1 MSPSRLDTVCLAEGL
16 KVRSGVSDRSSELE
30 VRGSPPQ
37 VPPLL
42 EGAGGLAEVVG
53 GGLLIEQVIVVGLGR
68 LPVSLGDV
76 GWHGLTL
83 ALLFPLVESD
93 TEVAKVCTLICG
105 GAATQFAF
113 RPASEGWVA
122 YARRPVPSGEQTWH
136 AARAGR
142 YADVSRE
149 PRLTPHEL
157 MLVWPAGFG
166 SYDIATDEWESDPTP
181 LLHRPWVRP
190 AGFPIADTVN
200 PPPWVDVVMYANED
214 LPPFHVPSPAD
225 LPDSTDPEGET
236 REAMHALAE
245 ALVRP
250 GRFEAPLLRIRLQR
264 GDDGS
269 ILRSGFEVDDPTGA
283 ITTRWLRKLGNSA
296 ALSRVDEV
304 LEGALV
310 GEYLGEEWRRRVHRP
325 GRSGRPDAYYAEWA
339 LRYVAALGSESAVRT
354 LVEEEIAAG
363 RHTTEAAVRAYINKA
378 RTRGLLTQA
387 PSGRAGGELTKL
399 GKRVL
404 RDAGLNVGGTD

>member
-1 MSPSRLDTVCLAEGL
+1 M
-16 KVRSGVSDRSSELE
+16 
-30 VRGSPPQ
+30 
-37 VPPLL
+37 
-42 EGAGGLAEVVG
+42 
-53 GGLLIEQVIVVGLGR
+53 
-68 LPVSLGDV
+68 
-76 GWHGLTL
+76 
-83 ALLFPLVESD
+83 ALRFPFVKD
-93 TEVAKVCTLICG
+93 GTEIAKVCTLKIEVG
-105 GAATQFAF
+105 GAAFQFAF
-113 RPASEGWVA
+113 RPASEGWA
-122 YARRPVPSGEQTWH
+122 GHARHAVPSARQVWYP
-136 AARAGR
+136 ARAGR
-142 YADVSRE
+142 YADIDLE

-166 SYDIATDEWESDPTP
+166 SYDMDMDEWESDPTP
-181 LLHRPWVRP
+181 LLHRGSWVRP
-190 AGFPIADTVN
+190 AGFPASDTVN

-214 LPPFHVPSPAD
+214 LPPSKVPSPAD
-225 LPDSTDPEGET
+225 FADSTDPEGDL
-236 REAMHALAE
+236 RAAMQALEE

-250 GRFEAPLLRIRLQR
+250 GSFDAPLLRIRLQR

-269 ILRSGFEVDDPTGA
+269 ILRSGFEVDDPTGS

-296 ALSRVDEV
+296 ALARVDEV

-310 GEYLGEEWRRRVHRP
+310 GEYLSEEWRRRVRRP
-325 GRSGRPDAYYAEWA
+325 GRSGRPDAHYAEWA
-339 LRYVAALGSESAVRT
+339 MRYVAALGSESAVRT

-399 GKRVL
+399 GKQVL